1 MKTWK
6 KKYDD
11 YNLEDLL
18 LDESFI
24 SWVQGGKEASSP
36 WKSRLLE
43 SQKLSEE
50 AAKAEEIIGQ
60 LQWREFQG
68 DNKRIENLK
77 DRIDIR
83 IRASDVRDEFGAYQE
98 KPASSNWY
106 RLLAAAC
113 LALLLMGSIGY
124 YLANQN
130 PVVEKNLS
138 QEVEVRNTRNG
149 QKLMVHLND
158 GSKVK
163 LNSGSTIKY
172 QKYFSDTSR
181 VIELQGEAFFEVAR
195 DSLRPFRVV
204 AGGTVTEALGTSFN
218 IYSEMGD
225 ATKVSLVTGKV
236 SVTSTSTQEQVLL
249 RPGQMVKTLSGTL
262 GPVATYEYGEI
273 AWKDDV
279 LFFLRCDQGEVFEKL
294 EKWYGVNF
302 RIEGKLSG
310 GWNYSGSFDG
320 QTLHAV
326 LTSIG
331 YAEDFTFQIK
341 NKEVVIKP
349 KTL

>member
-24 SWVQGGKEASSP
+24 SWIQGGKVASNP
-36 WKSRLLE
+36 WNARLVE
-43 SQKLSEE
+43 SQRLNEE
-50 AAKAEEIIGQ
+50 AGKAEEIIQQ
-60 LQWREFQG
+60 LQFREFQE

-83 IRASDVRDEFGAYQE
+83 IRASDVRDEFGTYQE
-98 KPASSNWY
+98 KPTSSNWY
-106 RLLAAAC
+106 RSLAAAC
-113 LALLLMGSIGY
+113 LALLFVGALGY
-124 YLANQN
+124 YLANQY
-130 PVVEKNLS
+130 PPAEQSVS

-163 LNSGSTIKY
+163 LNSGSSIKY

-181 VIELQGEAFFEVAR
+181 VIELKGEAFFEVAK

-204 AGGTVTEALGTSFN
+204 AGGTVTQALGTSFN
-218 IYSEMGD
+218 IYSVEGD
-225 ATKVSLVTGKV
+225 PTKVSLVTGKV
-236 SVTSTSTQEQVLL
+236 SVTSIGSQEQVLL
-249 RPGQMVKTLSGTL
+249 KPGQMVKALAGTL
-262 GPVATYEYGEI
+262 GNIVRYEYGEI

-279 LFFLRCDQGEVFEKL
+279 LFFLRCDQAEVFDKL

-302 RIEGKLSG
+302 RIEGELNE

-349 KTL
+349 SIL